1 MIPRLRESGVEQAD
15 MSDGS
20 TIAPARDARNHR
32 GASRVLNGGTAVS
45 PTVRSRAV
53 LPLRSVED
61 IDAIEAAGAVVA
73 QALDRA
79 RQGCVAGV
87 TTSDLDAIVR
97 EHIIAS
103 GAQPIFLGYRG
114 SASSNMANREPY
126 PASTCISVNEELV
139 HGVPGDRV
147 IRSGDM
153 VSIDAGARLD
163 GWCADS
169 AITVCVGEVSTEAC
183 ALLDCAE
190 EMLSHA
196 VAVIRPGIRWSM
208 VARELEQIA
217 VDAGFSVAVD
227 FVGHGIGRELHEPP
241 QVPCSVYASYLESG
255 DFTLRPGM
263 VLAVEPMVVAEPP
276 QRNARGELVSPAV
289 TLADDG
295 WTVVV
300 NSGAASCHVEH
311 TIAVTREG
319 CRILTSTSNQARGA
333 APVARRAG

>member
-1 MIPRLRESGVEQAD
+1 

-45 PTVRSRAV
+45 PTVRSRAA
-53 LPLRSVED
+53 LPLRSIED
-61 IDAIEAAGAVVA
+61 VHAIGAAGDVVA
-73 QALDRA
+73 QSLDRA
-79 RQGCVAGV
+79 RWACVGGV
-87 TTSDLDAIVR
+87 TTRELDAIVR
-97 EHIIAS
+97 DHIVGC
-103 GAQPIFLGYRG
+103 GAQPVFLGYRG
-114 SASSNMANREPY
+114 STSSNIAQREPY
-126 PASTCISVNEELV
+126 PASTCISVNDELV
-139 HGVPGDRV
+139 HGVPGNRV
-147 IRSGDM
+147 IRDGDL

-169 AITVCVGEVSTEAC
+169 AITVCVGDVSPEAA
-183 ALLDCAE
+183 ALLGCAE
-190 EMLSHA
+190 AMLAHA
-196 VAVIRPGIRWSM
+196 VAAARPGIRWSM
-208 VARELEQIA
+208 IARELEQIA

-276 QRNARGELVSPAV
+276 RRNARGELVNPAV

-295 WTVVV
+295 WTIVV
-300 NSGAASCHVEH
+300 NSGAVSCHVEH
-311 TIAVTREG
+311 TIAVTRDG
-319 CRILTSTSNQARGA
+319 CRILTSTSNQACGA
-333 APVARRAG
+333 APVTRRAG